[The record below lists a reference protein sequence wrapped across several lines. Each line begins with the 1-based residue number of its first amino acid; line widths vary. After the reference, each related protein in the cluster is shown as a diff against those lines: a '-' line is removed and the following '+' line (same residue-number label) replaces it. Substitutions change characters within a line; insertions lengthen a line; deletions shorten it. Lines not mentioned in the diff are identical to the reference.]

1 MKNVL
6 PLVAAFLIVASLTAC
21 GSAQPEISS
30 VPSVLQATSSS
41 AVTPAVSNSAA
52 PASSAASE
60 YACSV
65 SNSPA
70 SEYTPTGD
78 SKKDAAAALISV
90 LESIQLKTTCGTTD
104 SHMIAVRSAAALL
117 NWGVGTEMA
126 EEEIRSTV
134 IDWMTAKGNGE
145 SVDICNK
152 LALVDEA
159 YKELLGDHAKELLDS
174 AGCENAAYPWS
185 DQPVETIEAV
195 MTAAGLR

>member
-1 MKNVL
+1 MKNIL

-21 GSAQPEISS
+21 GSTQPEISPATS
-30 VPSVLQATSSS
+30 VSQVTSSS
-41 AVTPAVSNSAA
+41 AVFSSTA
-52 PASSAASE
+52 PASSVAVKYVCSGSAFPSSE
-60 YACSV
+60 YS
-65 SNSPA
+65 
-70 SEYTPTGD
+70 PTGD
-78 SKKDAAAALISV
+78 PKKDAAAELIAV
-90 LESIQLKTTCGTTD
+90 LEGIQLNVTGGTTD
-104 SHMIAVRSAAALL
+104 SRMTAVRSAAALL
-117 NWGVGTEMA
+117 NWGVGTEMT

-134 IDWMTAKGNGE
+134 IDWMTPKGNDE

-185 DQPVETIEAV
+185 DQPVETIETV